1 MIRMRSAFMIMFI
14 AVLLA
19 FSIGVQAGYYASRSA
34 TLAEGMERWVEEVKT
49 SAKSA
54 ADYVGQKGA
63 ELTDGGES
71 VP

>member
-1 MIRMRSAFMIMFI
+1 MIRMRSAFMVLFI

-19 FSIGVQAGYYASRSA
+19 FGIGLQAGYYASRSA
-34 TLAEGMERWVEEVKT
+34 TLVEGMTRWVEEVKT

-63 ELTDGGES
+63 ELTGGGES
-71 VP
+71 AP